1 MATDGGGRNTESPRF
16 HGRRKGPSLSP
27 RKKSILAVTY
37 PRLGLSRPEQRPGGL
52 DPVALFDVRPERFEL
67 EIGFGKGEH
76 LVRRAAACPDTGFIG
91 CEPYVNGLVACL
103 DRLAET
109 GVANVRVYDDDARHI
124 LDALPDASVDHVH
137 LIHPDPWP
145 KLRHAGRRF
154 VNPDNLAR
162 LARVLKDGGRLDIV
176 TDHPV
181 YRQWALIRLTRH
193 PDFDWLAARAADC
206 RRPPEDWEETRYAR
220 KAQREGRW
228 DCFLRYRRRPRPKA

>member
-91 CEPYVNGLVACL
+91 CEPYVNGLVA
-103 DRLAET
+103 
-109 GVANVRVYDDDARHI
+109 
-124 LDALPDASVDHVH
+124 
-137 LIHPDPWP
+137 W
-145 KLRHAGRRF
+145 
-154 VNPDNLAR
+154 
-162 LARVLKDGGRLDIV
+162 
-176 TDHPV
+176 
-181 YRQWALIRLTRH
+181 
-193 PDFDWLAARAADC
+193 
-206 RRPPEDWEETRYAR
+206 
-220 KAQREGRW
+220 
-228 DCFLRYRRRPRPKA
+228 PRPASPMCASMTTTRGIFWTRCPMHPWIMSI